1 MLSAALEVQPG
12 VAPMDPTTVGAVL
25 LIITIITTGAVV
37 LPPLIIGDLIDME
50 EAGTT
55 GIAVTAV
62 ASTIVVVTD
71 LHTAIA
77 EEGDTSVT
85 EAPSTTVAEMII
97 TETVAERETGT
108 ETGGTGTGTGTAA
121 VLMATMV
128 VVGAAAATALGVGP
142 DLVRPVIAGAPTAV
156 NASTVETRAAML
168 LGASL
173 AGDLVA
179 AVLLRLAHLSKGS
192 RSTVLRALRGV
203 RHLGAPPHPRGSNLL
218 ERESLL
224 LPPPQ

>member
-37 LPPLIIGDLIDME
+37 LPPLTIGDLIDME

-71 LHTAIA
+71 LRMAIA

-97 TETVAERETGT
+97 TETVTERETGT
-108 ETGGTGTGTGTAA
+108 ETGGTGTGIA

-128 VVGAAAATALGVGP
+128 AVGAAAATALGVVP

-173 AGDLVA
+173 AGDLAA
-179 AVLLRLAHLSKGS
+179 AVLLRRAHLSKGS
-192 RSTVLRALRGV
+192 RSTVLLALRGV

>member
-1 MLSAALEVQPG
+1 MLSAALEVQSG

-25 LIITIITTGAVV
+25 LTITIITTGAVV

-97 TETVAERETGT
+97 TETVSERETGT
-108 ETGGTGTGTGTAA
+108 ETGGTGTGTAA
-121 VLMATMV
+121 LMATMV
-128 VVGAAAATALGVGP
+128 AVGAAAATALGVGP

-173 AGDLVA
+173 AGDLAA

>member
-1 MLSAALEVQPG
+1 MLSAALEVQSG

-25 LIITIITTGAVV
+25 LTITIITTGAVV

-97 TETVAERETGT
+97 TETVSERETGT
-108 ETGGTGTGTGTAA
+108 ETGGTGTGTAA
-121 VLMATMV
+121 LMATMV
-128 VVGAAAATALGVGP
+128 AVGAAAATALGVGP

-156 NASTVETRAAML
+156 NASTVETRAAMVQ
-168 LGASL
+168 GASL
-173 AGDLVA
+173 AGDLAA

>member
-1 MLSAALEVQPG
+1 MLSAAQEVQPG
-12 VAPMDPTTVGAVL
+12 VALTDPTTVGAVL
-25 LIITIITTGAVV
+25 LITMIITIGAVV

-55 GIAVTAV
+55 GIGITAV
-62 ASTIVVVTD
+62 ASTIVVATD
-71 LHTAIA
+71 LHTAIV
-77 EEGDTSVT
+77 EEDDTTVT
-85 EAPSTTVAEMII
+85 EAPSTTVAEMTI

-108 ETGGTGTGTGTAA
+108 ATGGTATA

-128 VVGAAAATALGVGP
+128 AVGAAAATALGVGP
-142 DLVRPVIAGAPTAV
+142 DLVRPVIAAAPTAA
-156 NASTVETRAAML
+156 NASTVETRIAML

-179 AVLLRLAHLSKGS
+179 AVLLRLVHLRFLSQDS
-192 RSTVLRALRGV
+192 HSTALRGV
-203 RHLGAPPHPRGSNLL
+203 RHLGAPPHLGGSNLW

-224 LPPPQ
+224 LPRPQ

>member
-1 MLSAALEVQPG
+1 MLPAALEVQPG
-12 VAPMDPTTVGAVL
+12 VALMDPTTVGVVL
-25 LIITIITTGAVV
+25 LIIMIITIGAVV

-55 GIAVTAV
+55 GIAITAV

-77 EEGDTSVT
+77 EVDDTIVT

-97 TETVAERETGT
+97 TGTVAERETGT
-108 ETGGTGTGTGTAA
+108 ATGGTETGTGTA

-128 VVGAAAATALGVGP
+128 AAGAAAATALGVGP

-173 AGDLVA
+173 AGDLAA

>member
-1 MLSAALEVQPG
+1 MLSAAQEVQPG
-12 VAPMDPTTVGAVL
+12 VVLTDPTTVGAVL
-25 LIITIITTGAVV
+25 LITMIITIGAVV

-55 GIAVTAV
+55 GIGITAV
-62 ASTIVVVTD
+62 ASTIVVATD

-77 EEGDTSVT
+77 EEDDTSVT

-108 ETGGTGTGTGTAA
+108 ATGGTATA

-128 VVGAAAATALGVGP
+128 AVGAAAATALGVGP
-142 DLVRPVIAGAPTAV
+142 DLVRPVIAAAPTAA
-156 NASTVETRAAML
+156 NASTVETRIAML

-179 AVLLRLAHLSKGS
+179 AVLLRLVHLRFLSQDS
-192 RSTVLRALRGV
+192 HSTALRGV
-203 RHLGAPPHPRGSNLL
+203 RHLGAPPHLRGSNLW

-224 LPPPQ
+224 LPRPQ

>member
-1 MLSAALEVQPG
+1 MLSAALEVQSG

-25 LIITIITTGAVV
+25 LTITIITTGAVV

-108 ETGGTGTGTGTAA
+108 ETGGTGTA

-128 VVGAAAATALGVGP
+128 AVGAAAATALGVGP

-173 AGDLVA
+173 AGDLAA

>member
-77 EEGDTSVT
+77 EEGDTCTSVT

-108 ETGGTGTGTGTAA
+108 ETGGTGTGTAA
-121 VLMATMV
+121 LMATMV
-128 VVGAAAATALGVGP
+128 AVGAAAATALGVGP

-173 AGDLVA
+173 AGDLAA

>member
-1 MLSAALEVQPG
+1 MLSAALEVQSG

-97 TETVAERETGT
+97 TETVSERETGT
-108 ETGGTGTGTGTAA
+108 ETGGTGTGTAA
-121 VLMATMV
+121 LMATMV
-128 VVGAAAATALGVGP
+128 AVEAAAATALGVGP
-142 DLVRPVIAGAPTAV
+142 DLVRPVIAAAPTAA
-156 NASTVETRAAML
+156 NASTVETRIAML

-179 AVLLRLAHLSKGS
+179 AVLLRLVHLRFLSQDS
-192 RSTVLRALRGV
+192 HSTALRGV
-203 RHLGAPPHPRGSNLL
+203 RHLGAPPHLRGSNLW

-224 LPPPQ
+224 LPRPQ